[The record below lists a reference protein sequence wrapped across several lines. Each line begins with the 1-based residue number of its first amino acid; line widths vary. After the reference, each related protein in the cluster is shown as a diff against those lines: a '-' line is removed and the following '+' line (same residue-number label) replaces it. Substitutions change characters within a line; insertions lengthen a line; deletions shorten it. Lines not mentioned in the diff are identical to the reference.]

1 MVETTNQYS
10 IVKTPSPIVVL
21 AEIERARN
29 GMLVD

>member
-10 IVKTPSPIVVL
+10 KTPSPIVVL